1 MGATKLRLALTLTSI
16 RRRFPDD
23 GFFNLL
29 AQNGDTIIT
38 QRGHHLVT
46 QDEINAPDIQENL
59 SILLTQSGDVIT
71 NQGGN
76 PLVTNQDI
84 GDDVLDLIVLQN
96 DDNLITQD
104 GKNLALDHAF
114 SAGGNNFLTQ
124 DGNLLTAQDGNVLT
138 TERLR

>member
-46 QDEINAPDIQENL
+46 QDEVNAPDIVENV
-59 SILLTQSGDVIT
+59 SILLTQSGDIIV

-76 PLVTNQDI
+76 PLVTNQDVE
-84 GDDVLDLIVLQN
+84 DDVFDLVVLQN
-96 DDNLITQD
+96 GNNLITQD

-124 DGNLLTAQDGNVLT
+124 DGNLITAQDGKILT

>member
-1 MGATKLRLALTLTSI
+1 MSATKLRLALHISSI
-16 RRRFPDD
+16 RRRFGDD

-29 AQNGDTIIT
+29 TQNGDFIVS
-38 QRGHHLVT
+38 QRGHHIVT
-46 QDEINAPDIQENL
+46 QDEVNAPDIVENL
-59 SILLTQSGDVIT
+59 SILLTQDGDLIV

-96 DDNLITQD
+96 GDNLTTQD
-104 GKNLALDHAF
+104 DKNLALDHAF
-114 SAGGNNFLTQ
+114 SASGNNFLTQ
-124 DGNLLTAQDGNVLT
+124 DGRLLVAQDGNVLT

>member
-1 MGATKLRLALTLTSI
+1 MSATKLRLALHLSSI

-29 AQNGDTIIT
+29 AQNGDFIVT
-38 QRGHHLVT
+38 QRGHHIVT
-46 QDEINAPDIQENL
+46 QDEVNAPDIVENL
-59 SILLTQSGDVIT
+59 SILLTQSGDLIV

-76 PLVTNQDI
+76 PIVTNQNI
-84 GDDVLDLIVLQN
+84 ADDVLDLVVLQN
-96 DDNLITQD
+96 GDNLITQD
-104 GKNLALDHAF
+104 GRNLGLDHAF

-124 DGNLLTAQDGNVLT
+124 DGNFITAQDGKILT

>member
-46 QDEINAPDIQENL
+46 QDEINAPDIVEAT
-59 SILLTQSGDVIT
+59 SILLTQSGDVIV

-76 PLVTNQDI
+76 PIVTNHEV

-104 GKNLALDHAF
+104 GDNLALDHSF
-114 SAGGNNFLTQ
+114 SASGNNFLTQ
-124 DGNLLTAQDGNVLT
+124 DGNLLTAQDGKVLT